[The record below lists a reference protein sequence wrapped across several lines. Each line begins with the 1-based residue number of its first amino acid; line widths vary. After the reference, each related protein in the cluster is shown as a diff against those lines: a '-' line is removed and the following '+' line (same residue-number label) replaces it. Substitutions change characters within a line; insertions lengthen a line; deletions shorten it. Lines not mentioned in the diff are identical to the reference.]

1 MNAFGQPVMILDIG
15 GGVTYQYYSSG
26 LPRNINCDGN
36 AITMEYDAHGNRTSI
51 DDPDAGEITTVYNA
65 YDELVSQT
73 DVRDNTYT
81 MTYDLLGRINTRNGD
96 ENATWT
102 YSTTPGHL
110 GELTSV
116 SCDNNT
122 SQAYEYD
129 NLGRITSQTGNIQ
142 TE

>member
-1 MNAFGQPVMILDIG
+1 MNAYGEPLTIADIG
-15 GGVTYQYYSSG
+15 GTISYDYNSLG
-26 LPRNINCDGN
+26 LPMSITSNGST
-36 AITMEYDAHGNRTSI
+36 ITMEYDAHGNRTSI
-51 DDPDAGEITTVYNA
+51 VDPDAGEITTVYNA